1 MELTRKTKNIIEKEY
16 AEELRT
22 AKVGYFRNMTSARK
36 QRLYELVQSENEG
49 YNICLA
55 CSSGVL
61 KMLTDINNS
70 TLKYVNKTKNKNKN
84 TQEDEK

>member
-1 MELTRKTKNIIEKEY
+1 MELTRKTKNLILKEY
-16 AEELRT
+16 ADELRT
-22 AKVGYFRNMTSARK
+22 AKVGYFRNMTNTRK
-36 QRLYELVQSENEG
+36 QRLYELVKSENEG

-55 CSSGVL
+55 CSSGIL

-70 TLKYVNKTKNKNKN
+70 KLKYVNKSKNN

>member
-1 MELTRKTKNIIEKEY
+1 MELTKKTKNIIEKEY

-61 KMLTDINNS
+61 KMLTDINNC
-70 TLKYVNKTKNKNKN
+70 TVKYVNKNKTKNKN
-84 TQEDEK
+84 TQEE

>member
-1 MELTRKTKNIIEKEY
+1 MELTRKTKNLIMKEY
-16 AEELRT
+16 ADELRT

-36 QRLYELVQSENEG
+36 QRLYELVRSENEG
-49 YNICLA
+49 YNVCLA

-70 TLKYVNKTKNKNKN
+70 KLKYVNKSKNN

>member
-1 MELTRKTKNIIEKEY
+1 MELTRKTKNLILKEY
-16 AEELRT
+16 ADELRT
-22 AKVGYFRNMTSARK
+22 AKVGYFRNMTNTRK
-36 QRLYELVQSENEG
+36 QRLYELVRSENEN

-70 TLKYVNKTKNKNKN
+70 KLKYVNKSKNN
-84 TQEDEK
+84 TQEEEK

>member
-1 MELTRKTKNIIEKEY
+1 MELTRKTKNLIMKEY
-16 AEELRT
+16 ADELRT
-22 AKVGYFRNMTSARK
+22 AKVGYFRNMTSQRK
-36 QRLYELVQSENEG
+36 QRLYELVRSENEG
-49 YNICLA
+49 YNVCLA

-70 TLKYVNKTKNKNKN
+70 KLKYVNKSKNN

>member
-22 AKVGYFRNMTSARK
+22 AKVGYFRNMTNTRK
-36 QRLYELVQSENEG
+36 QRLYDLVRSENEN

-70 TLKYVNKTKNKNKN
+70 TLKYVNKTKKKN

>member
-1 MELTRKTKNIIEKEY
+1 MELTSKTKNIIKKEY

-36 QRLYELVQSENEG
+36 QRLYELVRSENEG

-70 TLKYVNKTKNKNKN
+70 TLKYVTKKKN

>member
-1 MELTRKTKNIIEKEY
+1 MELTRKTKNIIQKEY
-16 AEELRT
+16 ADELRT

-36 QRLYELVQSENEG
+36 QRLYELVRSENEG
-49 YNICLA
+49 YNVCLA

-70 TLKYVNKTKNKNKN
+70 KLKYVNKSKNN
-84 TQEDEK
+84 TQEEEKC

>member
-1 MELTRKTKNIIEKEY
+1 MELTRKIKNIIEKEY

-22 AKVGYFRNMTSARK
+22 AKVGYFRNMTNTRK

-70 TLKYVNKTKNKNKN
+70 TLKYVNKSKNNTK
-84 TQEDEK
+84 EDEK

>member
-1 MELTRKTKNIIEKEY
+1 MELTRKTKNLIQKEY

-22 AKVGYFRNMTSARK
+22 AKVGYFRNMTNTRK
-36 QRLYELVQSENEG
+36 QRLYELVRSENEG

-70 TLKYVNKTKNKNKN
+70 KLKYVNKSKNN

>member
-36 QRLYELVQSENEG
+36 QRLYELVKSENEG

-70 TLKYVNKTKNKNKN
+70 TLKYVNKTKKKN

>member
-70 TLKYVNKTKNKNKN
+70 TVKYVNKSKNNTK
-84 TQEDEK
+84 EDEK

>member
-1 MELTRKTKNIIEKEY
+1 MELTKKTKNIIEKEY

-22 AKVGYFRNMTSARK
+22 AKVGYFRNMTNTRK
-36 QRLYELVQSENEG
+36 QRLYDLVRSENKD

-55 CSSGVL
+55 CSSGIL

-70 TLKYVNKTKNKNKN
+70 TVKYVNKTKNKN
-84 TQEDEK
+84 TQEE

>member
-1 MELTRKTKNIIEKEY
+1 MELTRKTKNLIMKEY
-16 AEELRT
+16 ADELRT

-36 QRLYELVQSENEG
+36 QRLYELVRSENEG
-49 YNICLA
+49 YNVCLA

-70 TLKYVNKTKNKNKN
+70 KLKYANKSKNN

>member
-1 MELTRKTKNIIEKEY
+1 MELTRKTKNLIMKEY
-16 AEELRT
+16 ADELRT

-36 QRLYELVQSENEG
+36 QRLYELVRSEIEG
-49 YNICLA
+49 YNVCLA

-70 TLKYVNKTKNKNKN
+70 KLKYVNKSKNN

>member
-22 AKVGYFRNMTSARK
+22 AKVGYFRNMTSVRK
-36 QRLYELVQSENEG
+36 QRLYELVRSENEG

-55 CSSGVL
+55 CSSGIL

-70 TLKYVNKTKNKNKN
+70 TVKYVNKTKNKN
-84 TQEDEK
+84 TQEE

>member
-1 MELTRKTKNIIEKEY
+1 MELTRKTKNIIQKEY
-16 AEELRT
+16 ADELRT
-22 AKVGYFRNMTSARK
+22 AKVGYFRNMTNTRK
-36 QRLYELVQSENEG
+36 QRLYELVRSENEN

-70 TLKYVNKTKNKNKN
+70 KLKYVNKSKNN
-84 TQEDEK
+84 TQEE

>member
-1 MELTRKTKNIIEKEY
+1 MELTRKTKNLIQKEY
-16 AEELRT
+16 ADELRT

-36 QRLYELVQSENEG
+36 QRLYELVRSENEG

-70 TLKYVNKTKNKNKN
+70 KLKYVNKSKNN
-84 TQEDEK
+84 TQEE

>member
-1 MELTRKTKNIIEKEY
+1 MELTRKTKNLIQKEY
-16 AEELRT
+16 ADELRT

-36 QRLYELVQSENEG
+36 QRLYELVRSENEG

-70 TLKYVNKTKNKNKN
+70 KLKYVNKSKNN

>member
-1 MELTRKTKNIIEKEY
+1 MELTRKTKNLILKEY
-16 AEELRT
+16 ADELRT

-36 QRLYELVQSENEG
+36 QRLYELVKSENEG
-49 YNICLA
+49 YNVCLA

-61 KMLTDINNS
+61 KMLSDINNS
-70 TLKYVNKTKNKNKN
+70 KLKYVNKSKNN